1 MCIILVKVSLSL
13 SPLRFL
19 SLQFFGADDFF
30 DTGDIPRAGEFI
42 NAIHSLQIDNKDN
55 YTQFAW
61 MMTYD
66 SGEWMDMNLMK
77 QLQTL
82 QA

>member
-1 MCIILVKVSLSL
+1 MYYLSKSVSFSF
-13 SPLRFL
+13 SFAF
-19 SLQFFGADDFF
+19 SFFADFGADDFF
-30 DTGDIPRAGEFI
+30 DTGDIPGAGEFI

-55 YTQFAW
+55 YTPFAW

-66 SGEWMDMNLMK
+66 EW
-77 QLQTL
+77 L